1 MSFSRAKRFGNVG
14 YNFAKT
20 AASKDGRKKIVA
32 QAKKTSKRVAGNL
45 GVLKKAACNSAQTK
59 KNLESIKHLQE
70 AIVTIAEKG
79 AGALKEKKSMFGKVT
94 QAGFQPVA
102 AEIDCAAIEAKIQK
116 GSIADAYRDQ
126 AHSVGALGMSEE
138 LAEGGL
144 TEIADSMDNVT
155 GIKRSNTT
163 GGKTRR
169 GRRRKRRKSRKK
181 RRKSRKKRKSRR
193 KRKRS
198 RRRRRR

>member
-14 YNFAKT
+14 FNIAKT
-20 AASKDGRKKIVA
+20 VASKDGRKKMVA
-32 QAKKTSKRVAGNL
+32 QAKKTGKRVSGNI

-102 AEIDCAAIEAKIQK
+102 AEIDCAAIEAKIQS
-116 GSIADAYRDQ
+116 GSIAEAYRDQ

-138 LAEGGL
+138 LAKGGL
-144 TEIADSMDNVT
+144 TDIANSMDKAT
-155 GIKRSNTT
+155 GLERS
-163 GGKTRR
+163 GGRTRR

-181 RRKSRKKRKSRR
+181 RRKSKKRKSRR

>member
-1 MSFSRAKRFGNVG
+1 MFKRIGKAANIG
-14 YNFAKT
+14 KEIGKT
-20 AASKDGRKKIVA
+20 AMSKDGREKMKA
-32 QAKKTSKRVAGNL
+32 QLKKTGKRVAGNL

-102 AEIDCAAIEAKIQK
+102 AEIDCAAIEKKIQE
-116 GSIADAYRDQ
+116 GSIADAYRTG
-126 AHSVGALGMSEE
+126 AHSVGAKGVSEE

-144 TEIADSMDNVT
+144 TEIADSVDNLT
-155 GIKRSNTT
+155 GVNRSRL

-181 RRKSRKKRKSRR
+181 RRKSRKKRRKSRR

>member
-1 MSFSRAKRFGNVG
+1 MFSLGKKVGKVGLNVG
-14 YNFAKT
+14 KT
-20 AASKDGRKKIVA
+20 LTSKEGREKMKT
-32 QAKKTSKRVAGNL
+32 QLKKTGKRVAGNL

-79 AGALKEKKSMFGKVT
+79 PGALKQKKSMFGKVT

-126 AHSVGALGMSEE
+126 AHSVGAKGMSEE

-144 TEIADSMDNVT
+144 NEIADSMDNVT
-155 GIKRSNTT
+155 GVNRSKL

-181 RRKSRKKRKSRR
+181 RRKSKKRKSRK

>member
-14 YNFAKT
+14 FNIAKT
-20 AASKDGRKKIVA
+20 VASKDGRKKMVA
-32 QAKKTSKRVAGNL
+32 QAKKTGKRVAGNL

-102 AEIDCAAIEAKIQK
+102 AEIDCAAIEAKIQS
-116 GSIADAYRDQ
+116 GSIAEAYRDQ

-138 LAEGGL
+138 LAKGGL
-144 TEIADSMDNVT
+144 TDIANSMDKAT
-155 GIKRSNTT
+155 GLERS
-163 GGKTRR
+163 GGRTRR

-181 RRKSRKKRKSRR
+181 RRKSKKRKSRR